1 MTENGSARFNL
12 FVACEYNRLSSLFAT
27 SAWNFCCWGADVSS
41 AKHPLWQGARADS
54 CIRNLIQIVFLS
66 NSRGQ
71 MGFYIHSMVL
81 DILLH
86 DSENHL
92 SIRQPSLCILAAHES
107 DCLSYTVTRQII
119 IYDVMEDVYSYVR
132 PLYTPISIKVALGF
146 GHWNAEY
153 NAMLCLSDHQ
163 TMNFQDQ
170 STIPKAIIFIGVHM
184 YVLNLNRK
192 RKNLFPDHETV
203 IFVSI
208 YKQHSQLT

>member
-1 MTENGSARFNL
+1 MTKNGSARFNL
-12 FVACEYNRLSSLFAT
+12 FVACEYNHLSSLFAT
-27 SAWNFCCWGADVSS
+27 SAWNFCCWGADVSP
-41 AKHPLWQGARADS
+41 AKHPLWQRARAD
-54 CIRNLIQIVFLS
+54 CYIRKLIQIVFLS

-71 MGFYIHSMVL
+71 IAFYIHSMVL
-81 DILLH
+81 NILLH
-86 DSENHL
+86 GSENYP
-92 SIRQPSLCILAAHES
+92 SIRQLSLSISASHES

-153 NAMLCLSDHQ
+153 NAMLCLSEHQ